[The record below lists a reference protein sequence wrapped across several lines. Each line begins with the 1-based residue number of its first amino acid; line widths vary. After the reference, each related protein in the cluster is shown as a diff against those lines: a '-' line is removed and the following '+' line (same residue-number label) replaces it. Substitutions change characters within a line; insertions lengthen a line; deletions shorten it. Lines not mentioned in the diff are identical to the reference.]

1 MHAEPATVEV
11 PQLKLPPDLLNEVT
25 RRGSAK
31 TDFRVEGWKPS
42 LFGRLVAKLTGGGSR
57 HS

>member
-11 PQLKLPPDLLNEVT
+11 PQLKLPADLLTEVK

-31 TDFRVEGWKPS
+31 TDFKVEGWKPS
-42 LFGRLVAKLTGGGSR
+42 LFGRLVDKLVGGKNGR
-57 HS
+57 